1 MRHAARVI
9 TGFPSFSPSL
19 TDMLYGFSG
28 RWMKCCLVSS
38 DVNWHIRDKLWP
50 VPKHGSKSVFTSMKT
65 RRFVRTDSPGRPPR
79 LSHSSWTMPFCEL
92 PMMMMSWCLM
102 SSDVSWHIRDKLW
115 PVPKHGSSV
124 FTSTKTRRFVRTDSL
139 GRPPW
144 LSHSSWLAMPFCGLP
159 MMMMSWWLMS
169 SDVIGHIVRDKL
181 WPMPKPAGF
190 NNSLRP
196 QKPEGSLGTDSPGQ
210 DWRPPRLSGTQLLNY
225 GFCGR

>member
-1 MRHAARVI
+1 MDTARFVTLSLANGDRAAHSVSGCPSVMRHAARVI

-50 VPKHGSKSVFTSMKT
+50 VPKHRGSSVFTSTKT

-79 LSHSSWTMPFCEL
+79 LSHSSWTMPFCGL

-102 SSDVSWHIRDKLW
+102 SSDVIWHI
-115 PVPKHGSSV
+115 
-124 FTSTKTRRFVRTDSL
+124 
-139 GRPPW
+139 
-144 LSHSSWLAMPFCGLP
+144 
-159 MMMMSWWLMS
+159 
-169 SDVIGHIVRDKL
+169 RDKL
-181 WPMPKPAGF
+181 WPMPKPSGF

-196 QKPEGSLGTDSPGQ
+196 RKPEGSLGRTARARTDVHLDSPAHSF
-210 DWRPPRLSGTQLLNY
+210 WLWFLRTLTSSIK
-225 GFCGR
+225 